1 MHSAQFHFVTKH
13 ISFNECKQKILR
25 IKLCGMKL
33 LQHHCSALFVS
44 NMKPSASNHRP
55 SLHPHQSSPAA
66 RQRHVY
72 CHLQSTATS
81 PQKTLQRSAKMKRSR
96 SRTGVV
102 MRDDFWH
109 SWLRH
114 FSLMP
119 QRTNCRYTC
128 GAHIRWDHSDWTL
141 TWGLSQSHCEGLM
154 SCASVR
160 ERETQSGASS
170 IPAAACGDIIW
181 MSDIKSQICW
191 NYVSSGSVFS
201 DVLWRRCADAPDRF
215 SCKNYLVRV
224 RKRSGSDPR
233 NLILSPRTRL
243 KLFLTSL
250 WKYQLCHANKLKFC
264 LK

>member
-1 MHSAQFHFVTKH
+1 MNVDK
-13 ISFNECKQKILR
+13 KILR
-25 IKLCGMKL
+25 IKLCGIKL
-33 LQHHCSALFVS
+33 LRHHCSALLVS
-44 NMKPSASNHRP
+44 NMKLSASNHCP
-55 SLHPHQSSPAA
+55 SLRPHQSSPAA

-81 PQKTLQRSAKMKRSR
+81 PQKTLQRSAKTKRSH

-114 FSLMP
+114 FFLMP

-181 MSDIKSQICW
+181 MSDIKPQICW
-191 NYVSSGSVFS
+191 YYVYSGSVFS
-201 DVLWRRCADAPDRF
+201 DVLCRRSADAPDKF
-215 SCKNYLVRV
+215 SSKHYLVRV
-224 RKRSGSDPR
+224 RKRSSSDPKY
-233 NLILSPRTRL
+233 LILTPQKTTKTVSDI
-243 KLFLTSL
+243 
-250 WKYQLCHANKLKFC
+250 
-264 LK
+264 